1 MHTQT
6 QTSRRQPTTSGDRA
20 TGPADRAC
28 TVWRLLAEAWAA
40 LPGAGRLASVFAATA
55 SVLIG
60 FVSPV
65 PFAAALT
72 VAAAVPAGVVD
83 LHVRRLPD
91 PLVVIAA
98 LVGLVALVVEAVVG
112 VPAALGAI
120 TLGAVA
126 MGGPILALH
135 LASPRS
141 MGFGDVK
148 LAIVLGAA
156 LGTLHWQL
164 ALSGLALAAGL
175 TALVALLGR
184 RATIAFGPGL
194 LVGALLALPAHPVL
208 LPTDSDHVG
217 AGTPTPAPFARA
229 ATDTGDDR

>member
-20 TGPADRAC
+20 TGPVDRAS
-28 TVWRLLAEAWAA
+28 TVWRLLAEAWEA
-40 LPGAGRLASVFAATA
+40 LPAAGRFAAVGAATA
-55 SVLIG
+55 SLLTG
-60 FVSPV
+60 FVSAV
-65 PFAAALT
+65 PFTAALM
-72 VAAAVPAGVVD
+72 VAAAVPAAVVD

-91 PLVVIAA
+91 PLVAVAA
-98 LVGLVALVVEAVVG
+98 LVGLVTLVVEAVAG

-120 TLGAVA
+120 ALGAVA

-184 RATIAFGPGL
+184 RTTIAFGPGL
-194 LVGALLALPAHPVL
+194 LVGALLALLAHPVL
-208 LPTDSDHVG
+208 LPTESEHVDS
-217 AGTPTPAPFARA
+217 GTRTPAPFARDA
-229 ATDTGDDR
+229 DTGDDR